1 MLAAAFLARIRPLVQ
16 DSAAPAWL
24 STAARY
30 PRVGHGYAWPV
41 RIARFAAGGD
51 PQYGVVEL
59 AEDGGRYPDTVSV
72 LTGDPMAM
80 TVKLT
85 GERRELDAVRLLAP
99 VIPRSKIVA
108 VGRNYAAH
116 AAEMGQEVPKTP
128 LTFFKPNTSVIG
140 PGEPI
145 IYPAASREVSYEG
158 ELAVVIGRICK
169 DVPISRVPEVIFGY
183 TVANDVTARDL
194 QRTDG
199 QWARAKGYDTFCP
212 LGPWITT
219 HQPLEEVAALAIRTT
234 VDGELRQDGNTK
246 DMIFTVPELVA
257 YISSFTTLLPGD
269 VILTGTPPGVGA
281 MVPEQVVSIDI
292 EGIGT
297 LTNPVAATRAEATSN
312 GAEQ

>member
-1 MLAAAFLARIRPLVQ
+1 
-16 DSAAPAWL
+16 
-24 STAARY
+24 
-30 PRVGHGYAWPV
+30 V
-41 RIARFAAGGD
+41 RIARFAAGAD

-59 AEDGGRYPDTVSV
+59 AEDGGPNPDTVSV

-80 TVKLT
+80 SVKLT
-85 GERRELDAVRLLAP
+85 GERRGLDDVRLLAP

-116 AAEMGQEVPKTP
+116 AAEMSEEVPKTP

-169 DVPISRVPEVIFGY
+169 EVPTSRVPEVIFGY

-194 QRTDG
+194 QKTDG

-219 HQPLEEVAALAIRTT
+219 HQGLDEVASVAIRTSL
-234 VDGELRQDGNTK
+234 DGELRQDGNTK
-246 DMIFTVPELVA
+246 DLIFTIPEIVA
-257 YISSFTTLLPGD
+257 YISSYTTLLPGD
-269 VILTGTPPGVGA
+269 VILTGTPSGVGP
-281 MVPEQVVSIDI
+281 MLPGQVVSIDI

-297 LTNPVAATRAEATSN
+297 LTNPVAGTQSQEASN
-312 GAEQ
+312 EADQ

>member
-1 MLAAAFLARIRPLVQ
+1 M
-16 DSAAPAWL
+16 
-24 STAARY
+24 
-30 PRVGHGYAWPV
+30 
-41 RIARFAAGGD
+41 RIARFATGGD

-59 AEDGGRYPDTVSV
+59 AADGGRYPDTVSV
-72 LTGDPMAM
+72 LTGDPIAM
-80 TVKLT
+80 SVKLT
-85 GERRELDAVRLLAP
+85 GERKELDSVRLLAP

-116 AAEMGQEVPKTP
+116 AAEMGAEVPKTP

-145 IYPAASREVSYEG
+145 IYPAASHEVSYEG
-158 ELAVVIGRICK
+158 ELALVIGRICK
-169 DVPISRVPEVIFGY
+169 DVPISRVREVIFGY

-219 HQPLEEVAALAIRTT
+219 HQGLEEVAALAIRTT
-234 VDGELRQDGNTK
+234 LDGEPCQDSNTK
-246 DMIFTVPELVA
+246 EMIFTIPELVA
-257 YISSFTTLLPGD
+257 YISSYTTLLPGD
-269 VILTGTPPGVGA
+269 VILTGTPPGVGP
-281 MVPEQVVSIDI
+281 MLPGQVVSIEI

-297 LTNPVAATRAEATSN
+297 LTNPVAGTQPEATSN
-312 GAEQ
+312 EVGQ

>member
-1 MLAAAFLARIRPLVQ
+1 
-16 DSAAPAWL
+16 
-24 STAARY
+24 
-30 PRVGHGYAWPV
+30 V

-59 AEDGGRYPDTVSV
+59 AEDGGPNPDTVSV

-80 TVKLT
+80 SVKLT
-85 GERRELDAVRLLAP
+85 GERRGLDDVRLLAP

-116 AAEMGQEVPKTP
+116 AAEMSEEVPKTP

-169 DVPISRVPEVIFGY
+169 EVPASRVPEVIFGY

-194 QRTDG
+194 QKTDD

-219 HQPLEEVAALAIRTT
+219 HQGLDEVASLAIRTSL
-234 VDGELRQDGNTK
+234 DGELRQDGNTK
-246 DMIFTVPELVA
+246 DLIFTIPELVA
-257 YISSFTTLLPGD
+257 YISSYTTLLPGD
-269 VILTGTPPGVGA
+269 VILTGTPSGVGP
-281 MVPEQVVSIDI
+281 MLPGQVVSIDI

-297 LTNPVAATRAEATSN
+297 LTNPVAGTRSEEASN
-312 GAEQ
+312 EADQ

>member
-1 MLAAAFLARIRPLVQ
+1 M
-16 DSAAPAWL
+16 
-24 STAARY
+24 
-30 PRVGHGYAWPV
+30 

-59 AEDGGRYPDTVSV
+59 AGDGGRYPETVSV
-72 LTGDPMAM
+72 LTGDPIAM
-80 TVKLT
+80 SVQLT
-85 GERRELDAVRLLAP
+85 GERRNLDGVRLLAP
-99 VIPRSKIVA
+99 VIPRSKVVA

-116 AAEMGQEVPKTP
+116 AAEMGEDVPETP

-145 IYPAASREVSYEG
+145 IYPAASRQVDFEG

-169 DVPISRVPEVIFGY
+169 EVPVSRVPEVIFGY

-194 QRTDG
+194 QKTDG

-219 HQPLEEVAALAIRTT
+219 HQRLDEVAALAIRTT
-234 VDGELRQDGNTK
+234 VDGEPRQDGTTK
-246 DMIFTVPELVA
+246 DMVFTIPELVA
-257 YISSFTTLLPGD
+257 YISSYTTLLSGD
-269 VILTGTPPGVGA
+269 VILTGTPSGVGL
-281 MVPEQVVSIDI
+281 MLPGQVVSIEI

-297 LTNPVAATRAEATSN
+297 LTNPVAGMRPDETSDEAER
-312 GAEQ
+312 

>member
-1 MLAAAFLARIRPLVQ
+1 
-16 DSAAPAWL
+16 
-24 STAARY
+24 
-30 PRVGHGYAWPV
+30 V

-59 AEDGGRYPDTVSV
+59 AEDRGPNPDTVSV

-80 TVKLT
+80 SVKLT
-85 GERRELDAVRLLAP
+85 GERRGLDDVRLLAP

-116 AAEMGQEVPKTP
+116 AAEMSEEVPKTP

-169 DVPISRVPEVIFGY
+169 EVPTSRVPEVIFGY

-194 QRTDG
+194 QKTDG

-219 HQPLEEVAALAIRTT
+219 HQELDEVASLAIRTSL
-234 VDGELRQDGNTK
+234 DGELRQDGNTK
-246 DMIFTVPELVA
+246 DLIFTIPEIVA
-257 YISSFTTLLPGD
+257 YISSYTTLLPGD
-269 VILTGTPPGVGA
+269 VILTGTPSGVGP
-281 MVPEQVVSIDI
+281 MLPGQVVSIDI

-297 LTNPVAATRAEATSN
+297 LTNPVAGTQSEEASN
-312 GAEQ
+312 EADQ

>member
-1 MLAAAFLARIRPLVQ
+1 M
-16 DSAAPAWL
+16 
-24 STAARY
+24 
-30 PRVGHGYAWPV
+30 

-59 AEDGGRYPDTVSV
+59 AEDGGRNPDTVSV

-80 TVKLT
+80 AVKLT
-85 GERRELDAVRLLAP
+85 GERKELVDVRLLAP

-116 AAEMGQEVPKTP
+116 AAEMGDELPKTP

-145 IYPAASREVSYEG
+145 IYPTASREVSYEG

-169 DVPISRVPEVIFGY
+169 EVPISRVPEVIFGY

-194 QRTDG
+194 QRTDE

-219 HQPLEEVAALAIRTT
+219 HQGLEEVAAIGIRTSL
-234 VDGELRQDGNTK
+234 DGELRQDGNTK
-246 DMIFTVPELVA
+246 DMIFTIPELVA
-257 YISSFTTLLPGD
+257 YISSYTTLLPGD
-269 VILTGTPPGVGA
+269 VILTGTPPGVGP
-281 MVPEQVVSIDI
+281 MLPGQVVSIEV
-292 EGIGT
+292 EGVGT
-297 LTNPVAATRAEATSN
+297 ISNPVAGADSAEDEEASN
-312 GAEQ
+312 EAAQ

>member
-1 MLAAAFLARIRPLVQ
+1 M
-16 DSAAPAWL
+16 
-24 STAARY
+24 
-30 PRVGHGYAWPV
+30 

-59 AEDGGRYPDTVSV
+59 AGDGGRYPDTVSV
-72 LTGDPMAM
+72 LTGDPIAM
-80 TVKLT
+80 SVKLT
-85 GERRELDAVRLLAP
+85 GERKELDSVRLLAP

-116 AAEMGQEVPKTP
+116 AAEMGEEVPKTP

-158 ELAVVIGRICK
+158 ELALVIGRICK

-219 HQPLEEVAALAIRTT
+219 HQGLEEVAALAIRTT
-234 VDGELRQDGNTK
+234 LDGELCQDSNTK
-246 DMIFTVPELVA
+246 EMIFTIPELVV
-257 YISSFTTLLPGD
+257 YISSYTTLLPGD
-269 VILTGTPPGVGA
+269 VILTGTPPGVGP
-281 MVPEQVVSIDI
+281 MLPGQVVNIDI

-297 LTNPVAATRAEATSN
+297 LTNPVVGTQPEAISN
-312 GAEQ
+312 EAGQ